1 MGKLILCFSMILF
14 FSFHTFFLAPA
25 YWDEGNRM
33 KFLLEIKMK
42 KSYDIDPDLISLM
55 NETKEKN
62 QFLLKDK
69 FKGYRK
75 ISKNNE
81 GLKEW
86 NIWEVFT
93 GKNWKSLRKALKKR
107 LHINDHMKKI
117 SGLEGIIAKIRN
129 IEKQIIVTPDMN
141 FRKRKTALLQLKQ
154 LQAIR
159 NLIEIE
165 ENQVYNQLESY
176 YIMYEKDFVE
186 TLLDDPNFSRYN
198 HFTDADFE
206 NEDEFDEEL
215 YRQEFIELEA
225 LYDTA
230 FDELEEFNPVEE

>member
-1 MGKLILCFSMILF
+1 
-14 FSFHTFFLAPA
+14 
-25 YWDEGNRM
+25 
-33 KFLLEIKMK
+33 
-42 KSYDIDPDLISLM
+42 
-55 NETKEKN
+55 
-62 QFLLKDK
+62 
-69 FKGYRK
+69 
-75 ISKNNE
+75 
-81 GLKEW
+81 
-86 NIWEVFT
+86 
-93 GKNWKSLRKALKKR
+93 
-107 LHINDHMKKI
+107 MKKI